1 MKNYYISEGVKALF
15 SIYFKDQTEEN
26 FIKAL
31 NEFAKESQINSQE
44 IKDKSF
50 REFKEAISKLP
61 TIDLLNTRFDKL
73 EYSIGAKLDKL
84 EYSIG
89 AKLDK
94 LEYSI
99 GAKLDKLEYSI
110 GAKLDKLEYSIG
122 AKLDKLEYSIGAKLD
137 KLEYSI
143 GAKLDKPE
151 YSIGAK
157 LDKPEDSVCAKLY
170 KLENKLD
177 SFKREVRT
185 YVIILAALM
194 FILQP
199 TIFDLILSIFKSFL
213 RQ

>member
-1 MKNYYISEGVKALF
+1 YYISEGVKALF

-73 EYSIGAKLDKL
+73 EYSVCAKLDKL
-84 EYSIG
+84 EYSVC

-94 LEYSI
+94 LEYSVC
-99 GAKLDKLEYSI
+99 
-110 GAKLDKLEYSIG
+110 
-122 AKLDKLEYSIGAKLD
+122 
-137 KLEYSI
+137 
-143 GAKLDKPE
+143 
-151 YSIGAK
+151 AK
-157 LDKPEDSVCAKLY
+157 LDKPEDSVCAKLD

>member
-15 SIYFKDQTEEN
+15 SVYFKDQTEEN

-31 NEFAKESQINSQE
+31 NEIAKESQINSQE

-73 EYSIGAKLDKL
+73 ED
-84 EYSIG
+84 
-89 AKLDK
+89 
-94 LEYSI
+94 
-99 GAKLDKLEYSI
+99 
-110 GAKLDKLEYSIG
+110 
-122 AKLDKLEYSIGAKLD
+122 
-137 KLEYSI
+137 
-143 GAKLDKPE
+143 
-151 YSIGAK
+151 SIGAK
-157 LDKPEDSVCAKLY
+157 LDKPEDSVCAKLDKPEDSVCAKLDKLEDSVCAKLD

>member
-1 MKNYYISEGVKALF
+1 MKNYYLSEGVKALF
-15 SIYFKDQTEEN
+15 SVYFKDQTEEN

-31 NEFAKESQINSQE
+31 NEFAKESQINSRE

-61 TIDLLNTRFDKL
+61 TIDLLNARFDKL
-73 EYSIGAKLDKL
+73 EYSVGAKLD
-84 EYSIG
+84 
-89 AKLDK
+89 
-94 LEYSI
+94 
-99 GAKLDKLEYSI
+99 
-110 GAKLDKLEYSIG
+110 
-122 AKLDKLEYSIGAKLD
+122 
-137 KLEYSI
+137 
-143 GAKLDKPE
+143 
-151 YSIGAK
+151 
-157 LDKPEDSVCAKLY
+157 

-185 YVIILAALM
+185 YVIILAALI

>member
-1 MKNYYISEGVKALF
+1 YYISEGVKALF

-84 EYSIG
+84 EN
-89 AKLDK
+89 
-94 LEYSI
+94 
-99 GAKLDKLEYSI
+99 
-110 GAKLDKLEYSIG
+110 
-122 AKLDKLEYSIGAKLD
+122 
-137 KLEYSI
+137 
-143 GAKLDKPE
+143 
-151 YSIGAK
+151 
-157 LDKPEDSVCAKLY
+157 SVD

-185 YVIILAALM
+185 YVIILATLM

>member
-1 MKNYYISEGVKALF
+1 
-15 SIYFKDQTEEN
+15 
-26 FIKAL
+26 

-73 EYSIGAKLDKL
+73 EYSVCAKLDKL
-84 EYSIG
+84 EYS
-89 AKLDK
+89 
-94 LEYSI
+94 
-99 GAKLDKLEYSI
+99 
-110 GAKLDKLEYSIG
+110 
-122 AKLDKLEYSIGAKLD
+122 
-137 KLEYSI
+137 
-143 GAKLDKPE
+143 
-151 YSIGAK
+151 
-157 LDKPEDSVCAKLY
+157 VCAKLD

>member
-15 SIYFKDQTEEN
+15 SVYFKDQTEEN

-73 EYSIGAKLDKL
+73 ENSVDKL
-84 EYSIG
+84 EYSVG
-89 AKLDK
+89 AKFD
-94 LEYSI
+94 
-99 GAKLDKLEYSI
+99 
-110 GAKLDKLEYSIG
+110 
-122 AKLDKLEYSIGAKLD
+122 
-137 KLEYSI
+137 
-143 GAKLDKPE
+143 
-151 YSIGAK
+151 
-157 LDKPEDSVCAKLY
+157 

-177 SFKREVRT
+177 SSKREVRT

>member
-1 MKNYYISEGVKALF
+1 M
-15 SIYFKDQTEEN
+15 YFKDQTEEN

-73 EYSIGAKLDKL
+73 ENSVDKLEYSVGAKLDKL

-94 LEYSI
+94 LEDSV
-99 GAKLDKLEYSI
+99 DKL
-110 GAKLDKLEYSIG
+110 
-122 AKLDKLEYSIGAKLD
+122 
-137 KLEYSI
+137 
-143 GAKLDKPE
+143 E

-157 LDKPEDSVCAKLY
+157 LDKPEDSVCAKLN

>member
-15 SIYFKDQTEEN
+15 SVYFKDQTEEN

-73 EYSIGAKLDKL
+73 EDSVCAKLDKL
-84 EYSIG
+84 EYSVC

-94 LEYSI
+94 LEYSVC
-99 GAKLDKLEYSI
+99 
-110 GAKLDKLEYSIG
+110 
-122 AKLDKLEYSIGAKLD
+122 
-137 KLEYSI
+137 
-143 GAKLDKPE
+143 
-151 YSIGAK
+151 AK
-157 LDKPEDSVCAKLY
+157 LDKPEDSVCAKLD

>member
-1 MKNYYISEGVKALF
+1 MRNYYISEGVKALF
-15 SIYFKDQTEEN
+15 SVYFKDQTEEN

-61 TIDLLNTRFDKL
+61 TIDLLNTRFDKP
-73 EYSIGAKLDKL
+73 EDSVCAKLDKL

-99 GAKLDKLEYSI
+99 GAKLD
-110 GAKLDKLEYSIG
+110 
-122 AKLDKLEYSIGAKLD
+122 
-137 KLEYSI
+137 
-143 GAKLDKPE
+143 
-151 YSIGAK
+151 
-157 LDKPEDSVCAKLY
+157 

>member
-1 MKNYYISEGVKALF
+1 
-15 SIYFKDQTEEN
+15 EEN

-73 EYSIGAKLDKL
+73 EYSVCAKLDKL
-84 EYSIG
+84 EYSVC
-89 AKLDK
+89 
-94 LEYSI
+94 
-99 GAKLDKLEYSI
+99 
-110 GAKLDKLEYSIG
+110 
-122 AKLDKLEYSIGAKLD
+122 
-137 KLEYSI
+137 
-143 GAKLDKPE
+143 
-151 YSIGAK
+151 AK
-157 LDKPEDSVCAKLY
+157 LDKPEDSVCAKLDKPEDSVCAKLDKPEDSVCAKLD

>member
-1 MKNYYISEGVKALF
+1 YISEGVKALF

-31 NEFAKESQINSQE
+31 NEFTKESQINSQE

-73 EYSIGAKLDKL
+73 EDSVDKLENSVGAKLD
-84 EYSIG
+84 
-89 AKLDK
+89 
-94 LEYSI
+94 
-99 GAKLDKLEYSI
+99 
-110 GAKLDKLEYSIG
+110 
-122 AKLDKLEYSIGAKLD
+122 
-137 KLEYSI
+137 
-143 GAKLDKPE
+143 
-151 YSIGAK
+151 
-157 LDKPEDSVCAKLY
+157 

>member
-1 MKNYYISEGVKALF
+1 ALF

-31 NEFAKESQINSQE
+31 NEFTKESQINSQE

-73 EYSIGAKLDKL
+73 EDSVDKLENSVGAKLD
-84 EYSIG
+84 
-89 AKLDK
+89 
-94 LEYSI
+94 
-99 GAKLDKLEYSI
+99 
-110 GAKLDKLEYSIG
+110 
-122 AKLDKLEYSIGAKLD
+122 
-137 KLEYSI
+137 
-143 GAKLDKPE
+143 
-151 YSIGAK
+151 
-157 LDKPEDSVCAKLY
+157 

>member
-1 MKNYYISEGVKALF
+1 
-15 SIYFKDQTEEN
+15 DQTEEN

-31 NEFAKESQINSQE
+31 NEFTKESQINSQE

-73 EYSIGAKLDKL
+73 EYSIGT
-84 EYSIG
+84 
-89 AKLDK
+89 
-94 LEYSI
+94 
-99 GAKLDKLEYSI
+99 
-110 GAKLDKLEYSIG
+110 
-122 AKLDKLEYSIGAKLD
+122 
-137 KLEYSI
+137 
-143 GAKLDKPE
+143 
-151 YSIGAK
+151 K
-157 LDKPEDSVCAKLY
+157 LDKPEDSVCAKLD

>member
-1 MKNYYISEGVKALF
+1 
-15 SIYFKDQTEEN
+15 TEEN

-73 EYSIGAKLDKL
+73 EYSVCAKLDKL
-84 EYSIG
+84 EYSVC
-89 AKLDK
+89 
-94 LEYSI
+94 
-99 GAKLDKLEYSI
+99 
-110 GAKLDKLEYSIG
+110 
-122 AKLDKLEYSIGAKLD
+122 
-137 KLEYSI
+137 
-143 GAKLDKPE
+143 
-151 YSIGAK
+151 AK
-157 LDKPEDSVCAKLY
+157 LDKPEDSVCAKLDKPEDSVCAKLDKPEDSVCAKLD

>member
-1 MKNYYISEGVKALF
+1 YISEGVKALF

-73 EYSIGAKLDKL
+73 EYSVCAKLDKL
-84 EYSIG
+84 EDSVC

-94 LEYSI
+94 LEDSVC
-99 GAKLDKLEYSI
+99 AKLDKLEDSVC
-110 GAKLDKLEYSIG
+110 
-122 AKLDKLEYSIGAKLD
+122 
-137 KLEYSI
+137 
-143 GAKLDKPE
+143 
-151 YSIGAK
+151 AK
-157 LDKPEDSVCAKLY
+157 LDKPEDSVCAKLD

>member
-15 SIYFKDQTEEN
+15 SVYFKDQTEEN

-61 TIDLLNTRFDKL
+61 TIDLLNTRFDKPEDSVCAKL
-73 EYSIGAKLDKL
+73 DKPEDSVCAKLDKL

-89 AKLDK
+89 AKLD
-94 LEYSI
+94 
-99 GAKLDKLEYSI
+99 
-110 GAKLDKLEYSIG
+110 
-122 AKLDKLEYSIGAKLD
+122 
-137 KLEYSI
+137 
-143 GAKLDKPE
+143 
-151 YSIGAK
+151 
-157 LDKPEDSVCAKLY
+157 

>member
-1 MKNYYISEGVKALF
+1 LF

-73 EYSIGAKLDKL
+73 EYSVCAKLDKL
-84 EYSIG
+84 EYS
-89 AKLDK
+89 
-94 LEYSI
+94 
-99 GAKLDKLEYSI
+99 
-110 GAKLDKLEYSIG
+110 
-122 AKLDKLEYSIGAKLD
+122 
-137 KLEYSI
+137 
-143 GAKLDKPE
+143 
-151 YSIGAK
+151 
-157 LDKPEDSVCAKLY
+157 VCAKLD

>member
-1 MKNYYISEGVKALF
+1 GVKALF
-15 SIYFKDQTEEN
+15 SVYFKDQTEEN

-61 TIDLLNTRFDKL
+61 TIDLLNTRFDKP
-73 EYSIGAKLDKL
+73 EDSVCAKLDKL

-89 AKLDK
+89 AKLD
-94 LEYSI
+94 
-99 GAKLDKLEYSI
+99 
-110 GAKLDKLEYSIG
+110 
-122 AKLDKLEYSIGAKLD
+122 
-137 KLEYSI
+137 
-143 GAKLDKPE
+143 
-151 YSIGAK
+151 
-157 LDKPEDSVCAKLY
+157 

>member
-1 MKNYYISEGVKALF
+1 ISEGVKALF

-73 EYSIGAKLDKL
+73 EYSVCAKLDKL
-84 EYSIG
+84 EDSVC
-89 AKLDK
+89 
-94 LEYSI
+94 
-99 GAKLDKLEYSI
+99 
-110 GAKLDKLEYSIG
+110 
-122 AKLDKLEYSIGAKLD
+122 
-137 KLEYSI
+137 
-143 GAKLDKPE
+143 
-151 YSIGAK
+151 AK
-157 LDKPEDSVCAKLY
+157 LDKPEDSVCAKLD

>member
-84 EYSIG
+84 EYSVC

-94 LEYSI
+94 LEDSVC
-99 GAKLDKLEYSI
+99 AKLDKL
-110 GAKLDKLEYSIG
+110 
-122 AKLDKLEYSIGAKLD
+122 
-137 KLEYSI
+137 
-143 GAKLDKPE
+143 E

>member
-73 EYSIGAKLDKL
+73 EYSVC
-84 EYSIG
+84 
-89 AKLDK
+89 
-94 LEYSI
+94 
-99 GAKLDKLEYSI
+99 
-110 GAKLDKLEYSIG
+110 
-122 AKLDKLEYSIGAKLD
+122 
-137 KLEYSI
+137 
-143 GAKLDKPE
+143 AKLDKPE
-151 YSIGAK
+151 YSVCAK
-157 LDKPEDSVCAKLY
+157 LDKP
-170 KLENKLD
+170 ENKLD

>member
-1 MKNYYISEGVKALF
+1 M
-15 SIYFKDQTEEN
+15 YFKDQTEEN

-73 EYSIGAKLDKL
+73 EYSVC
-84 EYSIG
+84 
-89 AKLDK
+89 
-94 LEYSI
+94 
-99 GAKLDKLEYSI
+99 
-110 GAKLDKLEYSIG
+110 
-122 AKLDKLEYSIGAKLD
+122 
-137 KLEYSI
+137 
-143 GAKLDKPE
+143 AKLDKPE
-151 YSIGAK
+151 YSVCAK
-157 LDKPEDSVCAKLY
+157 LDKPEDSVCAKLD

>member
-1 MKNYYISEGVKALF
+1 
-15 SIYFKDQTEEN
+15 
-26 FIKAL
+26 KAL

-73 EYSIGAKLDKL
+73 EYSVCAKLDKL
-84 EYSIG
+84 EYSVC

-94 LEYSI
+94 LEYSVC
-99 GAKLDKLEYSI
+99 
-110 GAKLDKLEYSIG
+110 
-122 AKLDKLEYSIGAKLD
+122 
-137 KLEYSI
+137 
-143 GAKLDKPE
+143 
-151 YSIGAK
+151 AK
-157 LDKPEDSVCAKLY
+157 LDKPEDSVCAKLDKPEDSVCAKLD

>member
-73 EYSIGAKLDKL
+73 EN
-84 EYSIG
+84 
-89 AKLDK
+89 
-94 LEYSI
+94 
-99 GAKLDKLEYSI
+99 
-110 GAKLDKLEYSIG
+110 
-122 AKLDKLEYSIGAKLD
+122 
-137 KLEYSI
+137 
-143 GAKLDKPE
+143 
-151 YSIGAK
+151 SIGAK

>member
-73 EYSIGAKLDKL
+73 ENSVDKLEYSVGAKLDKL
-84 EYSIG
+84 EDSV
-89 AKLDK
+89 DK
-94 LEYSI
+94 L
-99 GAKLDKLEYSI
+99 
-110 GAKLDKLEYSIG
+110 
-122 AKLDKLEYSIGAKLD
+122 
-137 KLEYSI
+137 
-143 GAKLDKPE
+143 E

-157 LDKPEDSVCAKLY
+157 LDKPEDSVCAKLN

>member
-15 SIYFKDQTEEN
+15 SVYFKDQTEEN

-61 TIDLLNTRFDKL
+61 TIDLLNARFDKL
-73 EYSIGAKLDKL
+73 EYSVGAKLD
-84 EYSIG
+84 
-89 AKLDK
+89 
-94 LEYSI
+94 
-99 GAKLDKLEYSI
+99 
-110 GAKLDKLEYSIG
+110 
-122 AKLDKLEYSIGAKLD
+122 
-137 KLEYSI
+137 
-143 GAKLDKPE
+143 
-151 YSIGAK
+151 
-157 LDKPEDSVCAKLY
+157 

>member
-73 EYSIGAKLDKL
+73 EYSV
-84 EYSIG
+84 
-89 AKLDK
+89 
-94 LEYSI
+94 
-99 GAKLDKLEYSI
+99 
-110 GAKLDKLEYSIG
+110 
-122 AKLDKLEYSIGAKLD
+122 
-137 KLEYSI
+137 
-143 GAKLDKPE
+143 
-151 YSIGAK
+151 GAK
-157 LDKPEDSVCAKLY
+157 LDKPEDSVCAKLD

>member
-1 MKNYYISEGVKALF
+1 LF

-73 EYSIGAKLDKL
+73 EYSVCAKLDKL
-84 EYSIG
+84 EYSVC
-89 AKLDK
+89 
-94 LEYSI
+94 
-99 GAKLDKLEYSI
+99 
-110 GAKLDKLEYSIG
+110 
-122 AKLDKLEYSIGAKLD
+122 
-137 KLEYSI
+137 
-143 GAKLDKPE
+143 
-151 YSIGAK
+151 AK
-157 LDKPEDSVCAKLY
+157 LDKPEDSVCAKLDKPEDSVCAKLD

>member
-1 MKNYYISEGVKALF
+1 MKNYYISEGVKALL

-31 NEFAKESQINSQE
+31 NEFTKESQINSQE

-73 EYSIGAKLDKL
+73 EDSVDKLENSVGAKLD
-84 EYSIG
+84 
-89 AKLDK
+89 
-94 LEYSI
+94 
-99 GAKLDKLEYSI
+99 
-110 GAKLDKLEYSIG
+110 
-122 AKLDKLEYSIGAKLD
+122 
-137 KLEYSI
+137 
-143 GAKLDKPE
+143 
-151 YSIGAK
+151 
-157 LDKPEDSVCAKLY
+157 

>member
-1 MKNYYISEGVKALF
+1 KNYYISEGVKALF

-73 EYSIGAKLDKL
+73 EYSVCAKLDKL
-84 EYSIG
+84 EYSVC

-94 LEYSI
+94 LEDSVC
-99 GAKLDKLEYSI
+99 
-110 GAKLDKLEYSIG
+110 
-122 AKLDKLEYSIGAKLD
+122 
-137 KLEYSI
+137 
-143 GAKLDKPE
+143 
-151 YSIGAK
+151 AK
-157 LDKPEDSVCAKLY
+157 LDKPEDSVCAKLD

>member
-1 MKNYYISEGVKALF
+1 F

-73 EYSIGAKLDKL
+73 EYSVCAKLDKL
-84 EYSIG
+84 
-89 AKLDK
+89 
-94 LEYSI
+94 
-99 GAKLDKLEYSI
+99 
-110 GAKLDKLEYSIG
+110 
-122 AKLDKLEYSIGAKLD
+122 
-137 KLEYSI
+137 
-143 GAKLDKPE
+143 
-151 YSIGAK
+151 
-157 LDKPEDSVCAKLY
+157 EDSVCAKLD